1 MGFRKNIVMDLYD
14 AIQIAVSMVLDIH
27 VNREQAE
34 KIETVKNKV
43 LENPDSFTIKQ
54 GKEIINGKN

>member
-1 MGFRKNIVMDLYD
+1 MEIYD

-34 KIETVKNKV
+34 KIEEIKLEV
-43 LENPDSFTIKQ
+43 LQNPDSFTIKQ
-54 GKEIINGKN
+54 GKKILNGKN